1 MAKKISHF
9 QLGLFF
15 LISLVI
21 VVGGLIWAGT
31 THVFTSAKTYVT
43 FFNESVQ
50 GLNPGARVTYLGV
63 QVGTVQAIGIAP
75 DGKLIRVKMQLASNF
90 NVANMAV
97 KLIFAGIMGQLYL
110 SIDQAPPDLDQ
121 ITPKINF
128 PLKYPLIPA
137 RPSEIQIA
145 EALAK
150 IYKKIE
156 SVDFEGLIADWRKP
170 AQEATR
176 LLADKDIRKTIQNF
190 REISADKNIRK
201 TIQNF
206 REISADIKNLVNV
219 LGKPGTPQ
227 KWQKSFADLAATAA
241 AAQKSSEALASQL
254 ERIPPGSVG
263 NIARQMEQTIFQIN
277 QVLTNL
283 KGLVHELEEK
293 PGKIL
298 IVPREQEPFRR

>member
-15 LISLVI
+15 LICLVI

-31 THVFTSAKTYVT
+31 THVFTSTKTYVT

-75 DGKLIRVKMQLASNF
+75 DGKLIRVEMQLASNF
-90 NVANMAV
+90 DVANMAV

-137 RPSEIQIA
+137 HPSEIQIA

-150 IYKKIE
+150 IYKKIDA
-156 SVDFEGLIADWRKP
+156 VDFEGLIADWMKT

-190 REISADKNIRK
+190 REISAD
-201 TIQNF
+201 
-206 REISADIKNLVNV
+206 IKNLVNI
-219 LGKPGTPQ
+219 LGEPGTPQ
-227 KWQKSFADLAATAA
+227 KWKKSFADLAAAAA

-254 ERIPPGSVG
+254 ERISPGSVG

-283 KGLVHELEEK
+283 KGLVHELQEK
-293 PGKIL
+293 PGKIF
-298 IVPREQEPFRR
+298 IIPREEEPFRR

>member
-15 LISLVI
+15 LICLVI

-63 QVGTVQAIGIAP
+63 QVGTVQSIGIAP
-75 DGKLIRVKMQLASNF
+75 DGKLIRVEIQLASNF
-90 NVANMAV
+90 NVANMSV

-137 RPSEIQIA
+137 HPSEIQIA
-145 EALAK
+145 DALAK

-156 SVDFEGLIADWRKP
+156 SVDFEGLIADWRKT

-176 LLADKDIRKTIQNF
+176 LLADKD
-190 REISADKNIRK
+190 IRK

>member
-15 LISLVI
+15 LIGLVI
-21 VVGGLIWAGT
+21 IVGGLIWVGT
-31 THVFTSAKTYVT
+31 THVFTAAKTYVT

-50 GLNPGARVTYLGV
+50 GLIPGASVTYLGV
-63 QVGTVQAIGIAP
+63 RVGTVTAIGIAP
-75 DGKLIRVKMQLASNF
+75 DGKLIQVEMQLASNF
-90 NVANMAV
+90 NPANMAV

-110 SIDQAPPDLDQ
+110 SVDQAPPDLDQ
-121 ITPKINF
+121 ITPKITF
-128 PLKYPLIPA
+128 VLKYPLIPA
-137 RPSEIQIA
+137 YPSEIQIA
-145 EALAK
+145 DALAK
-150 IYKKIE
+150 IYKKI
-156 SVDFEGLIADWRKP
+156 DALDLQKLITDWRKT

-176 LLADKDIRKTIQNF
+176 LLADKDLRQTLQNL
-190 REISADKNIRK
+190 REISADV
-201 TIQNF
+201 
-206 REISADIKNLVNV
+206 KNLVSV

-254 ERIPPGSVG
+254 GNLSPGSVG
-263 NIARQMEQTIFQIN
+263 NIARQMEQTVFQIN

>member
-63 QVGTVQAIGIAP
+63 QVGTVQSIGIAP

-97 KLIFAGIMGQLYL
+97 KLIFAGILGQLYL

-190 REISADKNIRK
+190 REISETFYADV
-201 TIQNF
+201 
-206 REISADIKNLVNV
+206 KNLVNV